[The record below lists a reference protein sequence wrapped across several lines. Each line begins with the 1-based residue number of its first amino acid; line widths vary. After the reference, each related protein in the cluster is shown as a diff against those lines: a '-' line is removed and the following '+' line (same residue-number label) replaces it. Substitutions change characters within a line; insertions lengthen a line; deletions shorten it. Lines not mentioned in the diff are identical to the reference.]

1 MSELPKIVYDR
12 LRARPEHDRVAQQHP
27 DADLLAAFSEQVL
40 SASER
45 EGVLDHLALC
55 ENCRDAIALTLPP
68 GEAAAVSVP
77 VETERDGA
85 ISISTA
91 KKEKEKEKKNWAPR
105 FAWPNLHWVALAA
118 GVAVLASFLVLHPRK
133 LNQPALT
140 STSRQPIA
148 SATPSSNSRIAAAPA
163 SQSVPLDRSDKGL
176 DRSDKDE
183 VRSKAVSPGLGNRS
197 ERSESPT
204 LLANNLA
211 KNENKPS
218 SENALMARND
228 APAYGAPAI
237 EKAKPAR
244 QEDESEIT
252 KTTKKEEQS
261 ASAASM
267 EKVRWGIEA
276 GVLQRSLDGGQ
287 TWQILLRSDHP
298 LLSYAS
304 RDTDVWAGGKAGALF
319 HSSDAGLTWTQ
330 VQPSIHDEALR
341 ADITQIDLPKDV
353 MPDNEPLNGLR
364 RSKQIAVSTS
374 AGEIWSSADAGETW
388 NKQ

>member
-1 MSELPKIVYDR
+1 MSELPKIVYGR
-12 LRARPEHDRVAQQHP
+12 LRARPEHDALVRQHP
-27 DADLLAAFSEQVL
+27 DADLLAAFSEQML

-45 EGVLDHLALC
+45 EGALDHLALC
-55 ENCRDAIALTLPP
+55 EDCRDAIALTLPP
-68 GEAAAVSVP
+68 GEDAAVSLP
-77 VETERDGA
+77 VETERNRA
-85 ISISTA
+85 ISISTT
-91 KKEKEKEKKNWAPR
+91 KKGKEKEKKNWAPR
-105 FAWPNLHWVALAA
+105 FAWPNLHWAALAA

-140 STSRQPIA
+140 SISQQPIA
-148 SATPSSNSRIAAAPA
+148 NATPSSNSRIAAAPP
-163 SQSVPLDRSDKGL
+163 SQSVPLDRSK
-176 DRSDKDE
+176 KDE

-197 ERSESPT
+197 ERRESPT
-204 LLANNLA
+204 LLA

-218 SENALMARND
+218 SGNALMARND
-228 APAYGAPAI
+228 TPAYDAPAI

-244 QEDESEIT
+244 QENESEIT
-252 KTTKKEEQS
+252 KTAKKEEQS
-261 ASAASM
+261 ASGASM

-304 RDTDVWAGGKAGALF
+304 RDTEVWAGGKAGALY

-341 ADITQIDLPKDV
+341 ADITQIDLPKDD
-353 MPDNEPLNGLR
+353 MQDNEPLNGLR
-364 RSKQIAVSTS
+364 RSKQIAVSTN
-374 AGEIWSSADAGETW
+374 AGEIWSSADGGETW

>member
-1 MSELPKIVYDR
+1 MSELPKIVYER
-12 LRARPEHDRVAQQHP
+12 LRARPEHGPLAQQHP
-27 DADLLAAFSEQVL
+27 DADLLAAFSEQML

-55 ENCRDAIALTLPP
+55 EDCREAIALTLPP

-77 VETERDGA
+77 VETERDRA

-91 KKEKEKEKKNWAPR
+91 KTEKEKEKKNWPSR
-105 FAWPNLHWVALAA
+105 FAWPNLHWVALAT

-140 STSRQPIA
+140 STSQQPIA
-148 SATPSSNSRIAAAPA
+148 NATPSSNSRIAAAPA
-163 SQSVPLDRSDKGL
+163 SQSVPLDRIE
-176 DRSDKDE
+176 KDE
-183 VRSKAVSPGLGNRS
+183 LRSKAIWPESGKQTL
-197 ERSESPT
+197 ERHESPT
-204 LLANNLA
+204 LLAN
-211 KNENKPS
+211 NENKPS

-244 QEDESEIT
+244 QEDESEIA
-252 KTTKKEEQS
+252 KTTKEEQS
-261 ASAASM
+261 ASAAST

-304 RDTDVWAGGKAGALF
+304 RDTEVWAGGKAGALY

-330 VQPSIHDEALR
+330 VQPSIHDEPLR

-374 AGEIWSSADAGETW
+374 AREIWSSADGGETW

>member
-12 LRARPEHDRVAQQHP
+12 LRARPEHGPLAQQHP
-27 DADLLAAFSEQVL
+27 DADLLAAFSEQML

-45 EGVLDHLALC
+45 ESVLDHLALC
-55 ENCRDAIALTLPP
+55 EDCRDAVALTLPP

-77 VETERDGA
+77 VETVRDRA

-91 KKEKEKEKKNWAPR
+91 KKGKEKEKKNWAPR
-105 FAWPNLHWVALAA
+105 FAWPNLHWAALAA

-140 STSRQPIA
+140 SISQQPIA
-148 SATPSSNSRIAAAPA
+148 NATPSSNSRIAAAPP
-163 SQSVPLDRSDKGL
+163 SQSVPLDRSVPL
-176 DRSDKDE
+176 DGSDKDE
-183 VRSKAVSPGLGNRS
+183 VRSKAVSPGVGNRS
-197 ERSESPT
+197 ERRESPT
-204 LLANNLA
+204 LLA

-244 QEDESEIT
+244 QEDESEIA
-252 KTTKKEEQS
+252 KTTKEEQS

-287 TWQILLRSDHP
+287 TWQIALRSDHP

-304 RDTDVWAGGKAGALF
+304 RDTEVWAGGKAGALF
-319 HSSDAGLTWTQ
+319 HSSDGGLTWTR

-341 ADITQIDLPKDV
+341 ADITQIDLPKDD

-364 RSKQIAVSTS
+364 RSKQIAVSTN
-374 AGEIWSSADAGETW
+374 AGEIWSSADGGQTW
-388 NKQ
+388 DKR

>member
-12 LRARPEHDRVAQQHP
+12 LRARPAHGPLAQQHP
-27 DADLLAAFSEQVL
+27 DADLLAAFSEQML

-55 ENCRDAIALTLPP
+55 EDCRDAIALTLPP

-77 VETERDGA
+77 VETERDRA

-91 KKEKEKEKKNWAPR
+91 KKGKEKEKKNWAPR
-105 FAWPNLHWVALAA
+105 FAWPNLHWAALAA

-140 STSRQPIA
+140 SISQQPIA
-148 SATPSSNSRIAAAPA
+148 NATPSSNSRIAAAPP
-163 SQSVPLDRSDKGL
+163 SQSVPLDRSK
-176 DRSDKDE
+176 KDE
-183 VRSKAVSPGLGNRS
+183 VRSKAVSPDVGNRS
-197 ERSESPT
+197 KRRESPT
-204 LLANNLA
+204 LLA

-244 QEDESEIT
+244 QEDESEIA

-261 ASAASM
+261 AGAASM

-276 GVLQRSLDGGQ
+276 GGLQRSLDGGQ
-287 TWQILLRSDHP
+287 TWQIALRSDHP

-304 RDTDVWAGGKAGALF
+304 RGTDVWAGGKAGALF

-364 RSKQIAVSTS
+364 R
-374 AGEIWSSADAGETW
+374 
-388 NKQ
+388 

>member
-12 LRARPEHDRVAQQHP
+12 LRARPEHSPLAQQHP
-27 DADLLAAFSEQVL
+27 DADLLAAFSEQML

-45 EGVLDHLALC
+45 ESVLDHLALC
-55 ENCRDAIALTLPP
+55 EDCRDAIALTLPP
-68 GEAAAVSVP
+68 GEAAAVSLP
-77 VETERDGA
+77 VETERDRA
-85 ISISTA
+85 ISISTE

-105 FAWPNLHWVALAA
+105 FAWPNLHWAALAA

-133 LNQPALT
+133 LNQTALT
-140 STSRQPIA
+140 STSQQPIA
-148 SATPSSNSRIAAAPA
+148 NATPFSNSRIAAAPA
-163 SQSVPLDRSDKGL
+163 SQSVPLDRSDK
-176 DRSDKDE
+176 DE
-183 VRSKAVSPGLGNRS
+183 VRSKAVSPGVGNRS
-197 ERSESPT
+197 ERRESPT
-204 LLANNLA
+204 FLA

-228 APAYGAPAI
+228 APAFGAPAI

-252 KTTKKEEQS
+252 KTTKEEQS
-261 ASAASM
+261 VSAASM

-276 GVLQRSLDGGQ
+276 GGLQRSLDGGQ

-304 RDTDVWAGGKAGALF
+304 RDMDVWAGGKAGALF

-330 VQPSIHDEALR
+330 VQLSTHDKALR
-341 ADITQIDLPKDV
+341 ADITQIDLPKDD

-364 RSKQIAVSTS
+364 RSKQIAVSTN
-374 AGEIWSSADAGETW
+374 AGEIWSSADGGETW